1 MLKLLFN
8 VVALHKGSVGELNA
22 VEACRQCHNLRP
34 ALDTPHLS
42 RTGRFAHAKALGD
55 RHDRIFQALGCVHR
69 HDAHRAVALLVEGT
83 RGFLARQEAIEGK
96 RDGTR
101 RVAEL
106 GLRLGHSVER
116 LEHVGGNGLALGTTR
131 CQTHKPAGGV
141 DHVARDGCER
151 IAAHATKRIPQY
163 LAGARHERQVL
174 QARHIGIAH
183 DAHVDIPA
191 RGLPRLLVE
200 LGRQR

>member
-22 VEACRQCHNLRP
+22 VEARRQCHNLRP

-83 RGFLARQEAIEGK
+83 RGFLAR
-96 RDGTR
+96 
-101 RVAEL
+101 
-106 GLRLGHSVER
+106 
-116 LEHVGGNGLALGTTR
+116 
-131 CQTHKPAGGV
+131 
-141 DHVARDGCER
+141 
-151 IAAHATKRIPQY
+151 
-163 LAGARHERQVL
+163 
-174 QARHIGIAH
+174 
-183 DAHVDIPA
+183 
-191 RGLPRLLVE
+191 
-200 LGRQR
+200 